1 MDHKTSA
8 RGLGLNIRGLDVRS
22 GILSTMPLRVQAENA
37 TYIPHKNNT
46 DFTVSS
52 PALINYTPSGI
63 ANIILNDFSSNKYD
77 SFFSSNQGKNS
88 NEYELECSWYI
99 NDIDIE
105 DDIAIVGTRDWT
117 STEKYTTIKYYPTI
131 VSTDV
136 ISNVAIQKTEDVEDN
151 IVTCNI
157 YNWTVNWATASLTY
171 GSGYVIINSFNCDGS
186 QTTTPIY
193 LPPGS
198 MGSLS
203 SSSTAKPTY
212 SLNGSW
218 TNDPLDPGG
227 FINSGLLS
235 SETITTS
242 CPIDTYRYTDT
253 NYRNRKYCLKNTFSH
268 YVPNADYP
276 DIDVFTYFNIKN
288 LNSIFQKPK
297 YLNNRPADKNVQGN
311 QLSSNTPL
319 GKYPTYPKEFP
330 DYSDIFIQVDYVKS
344 TGGLSTLTDNIVITS
359 GMDSRYIYRFGG
371 FLSYSD
377 YTLKCST
384 LSRSNY
390 STKSK
395 DLIADDEDYKWYMV
409 YRDTSGDYEFLTL
422 SSYIIPSSV
431 LTTSALNTNFSKVPL
446 VDNRFH
452 KIFNPP
458 VDIGNKLDPTTG
470 GTYLVENSVISAD
483 SIKVIKVAN
492 YGNCGKVD
500 IYTKKNGNVLS
511 ISGNQITSSGH
522 GLNTGD
528 SIKITSAL
536 NSTSGLTPFNGI
548 RYVSGVSSDKFAI
561 YLDQNFKTPISGTV
575 RSTSGI
581 LWSALDKS
589 NWKYN
594 GTLYSPQGKNGYGFS
609 SKLRLVSETGVES
622 SNIVDRA
629 IESSTTDDTFTK
641 PQAYLNSWVSW
652 NNFYPFERA
661 TSSEASITLEN
672 GNKFGADCQISKV
685 SDNNYVLMITEPG
698 AEVSFKIFDDFII
711 SSQST
716 SPTQSTEP
724 LPNNQFVIPNF
735 LPQGRVHFYKMTKS
749 PYSVE
754 YMTSVAATGNP
765 WKAYED
771 LNQAHKSKSNIDSYT
786 NYPISVEKVKT
797 NYSITYNNYWLGA
810 KYYSWKNSQYI
821 LDTTYG
827 IEVPDQSNSIN
838 RYAFSDSFGKA
849 AAFDLDASNNH
860 LYCVATTNVKNSD
873 YKNSLRVFEVD
884 CLAEAFSINLTNTGI
899 SSLSGISNQSSF
911 FSSLAQ
917 EHSNEIYKYGSNVDF
932 DDSRL
937 IIGWPSDKRGL
948 EYLYIYDRI
957 GSGYEPI
964 QTITSGGNNN
974 FGEYFVADND
984 FLVTNRYSDIDDSGN
999 VTDPLNYVYVY
1010 ERDAR
1015 TNRYLY
1021 MQRISPTID
1030 LTKDQYQS
1038 LTSDAYIL
1046 TSNLSYDNTTNDSA
1060 TLTSD
1065 LYGKYDIYDNSLIVR
1080 DYNEH
1085 AYFVYNSNDNK
1096 FICRNHN
1103 LVSDTD
1109 LLTTFGVLRM
1119 RPSSSSLSNGST
1131 GEFIESLEVMEGT
1144 QFLSTARIITK
1155 SYQNPNYLPLFMK
1168 TTEGYSSGELYLS
1181 TYGNL
1186 LYDPKPTGLS
1196 LYIQSPQPHTGGMT
1210 LFAKQ
1215 YDEYASGM
1223 NLFLKAIEPYST
1235 GFPLF
1240 IKSNFTETEFTLVM
1254 NPNFVNYFPL
1264 YLKTF
1269 AAQTLEFDS
1278 SGNPTGNTI
1287 EIELED
1293 VGFNEG
1299 SFDLFIENYH
1309 TGVPNGWNNMNLAMK
1324 TYPYMD
1330 FGRNLNLT
1338 IGQSPPVASSGLE
1351 LFLCNPSGTTPN
1363 SSGGSFG
1370 ISNLYLQ
1377 GPERVNGYDY
1387 SNSINLF
1394 MKRIMDV
1401 EMPLF
1406 VYNTYTSGGLD
1417 TYIRG
1422 GIPFTGG
1429 MDLYMSGVSSP
1440 INTSDSGTL
1449 YIAGTVL

>member
-1 MDHKTSA
+1 MDYKTSA

-46 DFTVSS
+46 DFTISS

-88 NEYELECSWYI
+88 NQYELECSWYI

-117 STEKYTTIKYYPTI
+117 STEKYTTVKYYPTV

-136 ISNVAIQKTEDVEDN
+136 ISNVDIQKTVDTEEGS
-151 IVTCNI
+151 VTCNI
-157 YNWTVNWATASLTY
+157 YNWSVNWATASLTY
-171 GSGYVIINSFNCDGS
+171 GSGYVIVNSFNCDGT
-186 QTTTPIY
+186 QTTTTTY
-193 LPPGS
+193 LAPAS
-198 MGSLS
+198 MGTLTTK
-203 SSSTAKPTY
+203 STSKPSY

-218 TNDPLDPGG
+218 TNDPLDPAD
-227 FINSGLLS
+227 FVNTGLFS
-235 SETITTS
+235 SETVITS
-242 CPIDTYRYTDT
+242 CPIDTYRYTEGGF
-253 NYRNRKYCLKNTFSH
+253 RHRKYCLKNTFSH
-268 YVPNADYP
+268 YTPNADYP

-297 YLNNRPADKNVQGN
+297 YLTRPADKNVEGGTLN
-311 QLSSNTPL
+311 SNTPL

-344 TGGLSTLTDNIVITS
+344 TGGLSTLTDSIILTS
-359 GMDSRYIYRFGG
+359 GMDTRYIYTFGG

-390 STKSK
+390 NTKPR
-395 DLIADDEDYKWYMV
+395 DLIADDEGYKWYMV

-422 SSYIIPSSV
+422 SSYIIPSSI
-431 LTTSALNTNFSKVPL
+431 LTSSELTTNFSKVPL

-452 KIFNPP
+452 KIFNPS
-458 VDIGNKLDPTTG
+458 VDIGNALDPSTG
-470 GTYLVENSVISAD
+470 GTYLIQNSIISAD

-500 IYTKKNGNVLS
+500 IYTKKNGDILS
-511 ISGNQITSSGH
+511 ISGNYITSSGH

-548 RYVSGVSSDKFAI
+548 RYVSGVSADKFAI

-581 LWSALDKS
+581 LWSALDKT

-629 IESSTTDDTFTK
+629 IESSPTDDSFVK
-641 PQAYLNSWVSW
+641 PQAHLNSWISW
-652 NNFYPFERA
+652 TNFYPFERA
-661 TSSEASITLEN
+661 ASSEASITLEN

-685 SDNNYVLMITEPG
+685 SDNNYVLMVTEPG
-698 AEVSFKIFDDFII
+698 AEVSFKICDDFII
-711 SSQST
+711 SSQNI
-716 SPTQSTEP
+716 SPGQSTEP

-735 LPQGRVHFYKMTKS
+735 LPQGRVHFYKITKS
-749 PYSVE
+749 PYSIE

-765 WKAYED
+765 WAAYET
-771 LNQAHKSKSNIDSYT
+771 LNQNYKSQSNIASYT
-786 NYPISVEKVKT
+786 NYPISAEKVKN
-797 NYSITYNNYWLGA
+797 NYSVTYDNYWIGA
-810 KYYSWKNSQYI
+810 RYYSWKNSNYI
-821 LDTTYG
+821 FNSSYA
-827 IEVPDQSNSIN
+827 IEGPDQTNNIT
-838 RYAFSDSFGKA
+838 RFGFVDSFGKA
-849 AAFDLDASNNH
+849 AAFDIDHSNNQLH
-860 LYCVATTNVKNSD
+860 CVTTTNVKNFD
-873 YKNSLRVFEVD
+873 NTRLPYTD
-884 CLAEAFSINLTNTGI
+884 CLAQAFNINLTTTGI
-899 SSLSGISNQSSF
+899 STLSGIVNQSDFYSPI
-911 FSSLAQ
+911 AKDQ
-917 EHSNEIYKYGSNVDF
+917 YNEIYKYGSNVDF

-937 IIGWPSDKRGL
+937 IIGWPAERRSL

-964 QTITSGGNNN
+964 QTITSAGNNN

-1038 LTSDAYIL
+1038 LTSEAYIL
-1046 TSNLSYDNTTNDSA
+1046 TANLSYDNTTNDSA

-1065 LYGKYDIYDNSLIVR
+1065 LYGRYDIYDNSLVIR

-1096 FICRNHN
+1096 FICTNHN
-1103 LVSDTD
+1103 LLSDTE

-1119 RPSSSSLSNGST
+1119 RPSSSSLADGST
-1131 GEFIESLEVMEGT
+1131 GEFINSLEVMEGT
-1144 QFLSTARIITK
+1144 QFLSTARIITR
-1155 SYQNPNYLPLFMK
+1155 SYQNPNYLPLFVK
-1168 TTEGYSSGELYLS
+1168 TTDGYSSGQVDLFTHGKL
-1181 TYGNL
+1181 T
-1186 LYDPKPTGLS
+1186 YDPQPTGLT
-1196 LYIQSPQPHTGGMT
+1196 LFIQSPQPFTGGMN

-1215 YDEYASGM
+1215 YDEYESGV
-1223 NLFLKAIEPYST
+1223 NLFLKAVEPYNT
-1235 GFPLF
+1235 GFLLF
-1240 IKSNFTETEFTLVM
+1240 IKSNFNEVELPLVM
-1254 NPNFVNYFPL
+1254 NPNFTQYFPL
-1264 YLKTF
+1264 YMKTY
-1269 AAQTLEFDS
+1269 AAQTLEFDED
-1278 SGNPTGNTI
+1278 GNPTGNTI
-1287 EIELED
+1287 EIELD
-1293 VGFNEG
+1293 QIGYSTN
-1299 SFDLFIENYH
+1299 SFDLMIKNYH
-1309 TGVPNGWNNMNLAMK
+1309 TGVPNGWNNMNLNMI

-1338 IGQSPPVASSGLE
+1338 IGKQLPTSNSNLQI
-1351 LFLCNPSGTTPN
+1351 FLCNPSGTTPN
-1363 SSGGSFG
+1363 SSGGSFS

-1377 GPERVNGYDY
+1377 GPDRVNGVDY
-1387 SNSINLF
+1387 SNTINLF

-1406 VYNTYTSGGLD
+1406 VYNTYVSGGLD
-1417 TYIRG
+1417 NYIRG

-1429 MDLYMSGVSSP
+1429 TSLYVSGEPFP
-1440 INTSDSGTL
+1440 INASDSGTL